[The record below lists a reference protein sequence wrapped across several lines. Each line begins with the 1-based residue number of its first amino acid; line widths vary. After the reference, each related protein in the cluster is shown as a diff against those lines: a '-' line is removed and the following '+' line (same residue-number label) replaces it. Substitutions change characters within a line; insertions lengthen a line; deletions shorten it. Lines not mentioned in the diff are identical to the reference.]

1 MTQYWW
7 ITTNPKEWHWEKIY
21 DKKSGEEFFYKRER
35 RIKRHFD
42 AAQAGDFIFGYLSS
56 PCRKIVALA
65 RVKKG
70 LHVMH
75 DESDILGE
83 GILIERIGNSLFQ
96 NPIPWAILRE
106 ELRGSEPIKNNA
118 QGTLFSL
125 NVDEARR
132 ITQLL
137 KQEGSAIYP
146 PLEEILKK
154 DTDTG

>member
-7 ITTNPKEWHWEKIY
+7 ITTNPKKWHWKIIY
-21 DKKSGEEFFYKRER
+21 EKKSGEEFFYKGER
-35 RIKRHFD
+35 KIQQHFG
-42 AAQAGDFIFGYLSS
+42 AAHVGYFIFGYLSS
-56 PCRKIVALA
+56 PYSKIVALA

-70 LHVMH
+70 MHVMH
-75 DESDILGE
+75 DESNILGE

-137 KQEGSAIYP
+137 KQEGNTIYP
-146 PLEEILKK
+146 PLEAILKK
-154 DTDTG
+154 NTATV